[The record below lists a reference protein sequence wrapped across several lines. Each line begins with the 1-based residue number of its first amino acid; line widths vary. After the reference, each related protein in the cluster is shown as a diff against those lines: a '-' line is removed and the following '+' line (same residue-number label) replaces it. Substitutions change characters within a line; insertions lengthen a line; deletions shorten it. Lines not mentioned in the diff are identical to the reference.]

1 MLIVDAAVGGEYC
14 FLVLSVNFKVFQL
27 FCFILDKFYTQ
38 NQSYF
43 HFIPE
48 KAVPDWM
55 PAFDRDNH
63 RVSVVNTIWLI
74 HFYMIQ
80 EIVSNKS
87 NIHFLASHK
96 VKSRYTE
103 IYI

>member
-1 MLIVDAAVGGEYC
+1 MKSYDVDAAVGGEYC

-63 RVSVVNTIWLI
+63 RVSVVNPIWQ
-74 HFYMIQ
+74 YC
-80 EIVSNKS
+80 
-87 NIHFLASHK
+87 
-96 VKSRYTE
+96 
-103 IYI
+103 

>member
-1 MLIVDAAVGGEYC
+1 M
-14 FLVLSVNFKVFQL
+14 
-27 FCFILDKFYTQ
+27 

-63 RVSVVNTIWLI
+63 RVSVVNPIWLI
-74 HFYMIQ
+74 HFSLIR
-80 EIVSNKS
+80 
-87 NIHFLASHK
+87 
-96 VKSRYTE
+96 SRKLFQANQT
-103 IYI
+103 YISALVTK